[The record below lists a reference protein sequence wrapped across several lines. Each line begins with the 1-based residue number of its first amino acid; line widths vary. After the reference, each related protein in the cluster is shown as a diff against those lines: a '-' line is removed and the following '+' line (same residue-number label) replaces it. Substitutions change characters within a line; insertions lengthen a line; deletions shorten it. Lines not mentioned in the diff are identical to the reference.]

1 MVGRY
6 IGHHEPHF
14 IIDLVQSAAAHPRPT
29 RPTPPTPPVLNGQP
43 PPSPLQDTKR
53 PTTRSLQ
60 SHRITSSITRP
71 PSSTG
76 VLISVSLPQGP
87 TRPNVLP
94 QPRTLGPYET
104 KQPITSSWT

>member
-14 IIDLVQSAAAHPRPT
+14 IIDPVLSAAAHP

-43 PPSPLQDTKR
+43 PPFPPQDTKQ

-60 SHRITSSITRP
+60 SHRITSSITRCSVQATTKCNGMVCYYILR
-71 PSSTG
+71 PSII
-76 VLISVSLPQGP
+76 LCF
-87 TRPNVLP
+87 
-94 QPRTLGPYET
+94 
-104 KQPITSSWT
+104 KK